1 MSIVERNTGM
11 HLGLTE
17 LSYAWACMKS
27 LFFAFCPPFILL
39 FTVEF
44 LLFVYSFKF
53 FVCYVLVLNPENAY
67 PGGLTVR
74 DLSCVEDSGL
84 LTYCVF
90 LSLSKQMWRC
100 YLYQLTSRLLY
111 AMFFSR
117 RLIRCSIAGAT
128 DSFVT

>member
-1 MSIVERNTGM
+1 MLEKLVFT
-11 HLGLTE
+11 
-17 LSYAWACMKS
+17 
-27 LFFAFCPPFILL
+27 FCPPFILL
-39 FTVEF
+39 FAVGL

-53 FVCYVLVLNPENAY
+53 YVCYVLVSDPENAY
-67 PGGLTVR
+67 PGGLTVL
-74 DLSCVEDSGL
+74 DLRSVEDSGL

-90 LSLSKQMWRC
+90 LSLSKQMLRY
-100 YLYQLTSRLLY
+100 YLYQLTSRLFY